1 MIQRSA
7 AGIERWIRPLGAGL
21 SVDTGHP
28 ESRFVLDALRAS
40 DKVVVTH
47 GHADHARAGHHH
59 VIATPETLA
68 IMEARY
74 GSGFAQKRTALA
86 YHEPMEMGDCTIRLV
101 PAGHVLG
108 SAQVVIDHA
117 GRRVV
122 VSGDYKRKA
131 DPTCAPFEPVPC
143 DVFVTE
149 ATFALPVFSHPD
161 PMGEIEKL
169 LHSLDVFPGR
179 CHVVGAY
186 SLGKAQRLIAL
197 LRQAGYNKTIYLH
210 GAQQKLAALYEDL
223 GVPLGELAPATAGEK
238 GRPRDDLAG
247 EIVIAPP
254 SALADR
260 WSRRLPDPLIIMAS
274 GWMQIRQRAK
284 QSGVEMPLIL
294 SDHADWAD
302 LLRTIEEVAPLEV
315 WVTHGRESALI
326 RALGL
331 KGVRAR
337 ALSLVGY
344 EDDAE

>member
-1 MIQRSA
+1 MVARSA
-7 AGIERWIRPLGAGL
+7 AGIEKWIRPLGAGL
-21 SVDTGHP
+21 SVDTGNP
-28 ESRFVLDALRAS
+28 QSRFVIDALRVS
-40 DKVVVTH
+40 DTVIVTH
-47 GHADHARAGHHH
+47 GHADHARAGHDH

-68 IMEARY
+68 IMAARY
-74 GSGFAQKRTALA
+74 GAGFARRKTALR
-86 YHEPMEMGDCTIRLV
+86 YHEPMACGDCTIRLV

-122 VSGDYKRKA
+122 VSGDYKRKS
-131 DPTCAPFEPVPC
+131 DPTCAPFEPVAC

-161 PMGEIEKL
+161 PMAEIEKL
-169 LHSLDVFPGR
+169 LHSLRLFPER

-186 SLGKAQRLIAL
+186 SLGKAQRVIAL
-197 LRQAGYNKTIYLH
+197 LRQAGYTRPIYLH
-210 GAQQKLAALYEDL
+210 GAQQKLCALYQELGVDL
-223 GVPLGELAPATAGEK
+223 GALAPATAGEK
-238 GRPRDDLAG
+238 GQPREDLAG

-260 WSRRLPDPLIIMAS
+260 WSRRLPNPLVIMAS

-284 QSGVEMPLIL
+284 QSGVELPLVL

-302 LLRTIEEVAPLEV
+302 LLQTIDEVAPAEV

-326 RALGL
+326 RALEL

-337 ALSLVGY
+337 ALSLIGY